1 MFAYRVGF
9 PGWKI
14 AARLGFPLIIHAN
27 VIWDDEAK
35 VFVACSDDFLP
46 HFGCVTEGAT
56 FEELQRKV
64 RECCEMALEEIFQT
78 TNINQSIRTRMILLN
93 SFEE

>member
-14 AARLGFPLIIHAN
+14 AARLGCPLR
-27 VIWDDEAK
+27 VK
-35 VFVACSDDFLP
+35 VFVVYDEESKMLVAECNDFQPYL
-46 HFGCVTEGAT
+46 GIVTEGNT

-64 RECCEMALEEIFQT
+64 EECCEMAMEEAFR
-78 TNINQSIRTRMILLN
+78 TNSINRSVHPNMTLVGSLP
-93 SFEE
+93 